1 MKIAFHNKVI
11 LLASLFLLNFSIVEA
26 KCKFIMDIGGR
37 YIKSHEKKYGPLSE
51 DETGYAEVE
60 ILAPD
65 LCPNDNFDDNFIIKH
80 IFLDQKLM
88 AIQFYVDNSIDNSP
102 TESMKLM
109 NYAKRNYGDFD
120 TGGNPKYY
128 SNYHIWER
136 VRKFI
141 VYNRHLE
148 KEIWLEEIYISN
160 DKYGEQL
167 ALRNSLLEGK
177 QTEQN

>member
-1 MKIAFHNKVI
+1 
-11 LLASLFLLNFSIVEA
+11 
-26 KCKFIMDIGGR
+26 
-37 YIKSHEKKYGPLSE
+37 
-51 DETGYAEVE
+51 
-60 ILAPD
+60 
-65 LCPNDNFDDNFIIKH
+65 
-80 IFLDQKLM
+80 
-88 AIQFYVDNSIDNSP
+88 
-102 TESMKLM
+102 MKLM

-148 KEIWLEEIYISN
+148 KETWLEEIYISN

-167 ALRNSLLEGK
+167 ALRNSLLEGG
-177 QTEQN
+177 QIEQN